1 MPCFLERAR
10 VEPSGE
16 SVQLCKYHSGSSILV
31 NSFSFPETGS
41 KVIKTRPFGEN
52 LLKMQTVEGARAH
65 CTLVMPSSASTN
77 CGVPPERG
85 TRINWV
91 RRSASVVEGVRR

>member
-1 MPCFLERAR
+1 MRCFLERAR
-10 VEPSGE
+10 VVPSGE
-16 SVQLCKYHSGSSILV
+16 SVQLYEYHSGSSILV
-31 NSFSFPETGS
+31 NSFSFPATGS
-41 KVIKTRPFGEN
+41 KVMKTRPFEEN

-85 TRINWV
+85 TCINCV
-91 RRSASVVEGVRR
+91 RRSASVDEGFRR

>member
-1 MPCFLERAR
+1 MRCFLERAR

-16 SVQLCKYHSGSSILV
+16 SVQLCKYHSGSTILV

-41 KVIKTRPFGEN
+41 KVIKTRPFVEN
-52 LLKMQTVEGARAH
+52 LLKRQTAAGARAH
-65 CTLVMPSSASTN
+65 CTLVKPSSARRN

-85 TRINWV
+85 TRINWI
-91 RRSASVVEGVRR
+91 RRSASLGEGFRR